1 MPLSPPVIMYSPS
14 LETRTLWTL
23 EWLKS
28 YFCEWF
34 RLAIKLQP
42 FVMNWV
48 GVFKGCTRLH
58 ERWGSKWKCGCWSWL
73 AVEWK
78 WQGVVGL
85 RNIQKKLSIHQ
96 LGWYIAAASQPLS
109 NCTKHISSSILFLL
123 LLTVCFTQ
131 VAANQYDFQQFVNLI
146 PIIIWICLLPGCC
159 QSGAH
164 CEASFHWQWRQQGG
178 ERDSLPPPRPLDS
191 GKGMMER
198 STRLRLREPCN
209 RFWFGYFW
217 EHSEFSVHMCLE
229 CLCSWCYCDTLTWE
243 DLQKLCGQGAARAC
257 CHWWPTP
264 ARRWSPRKRL
274 CARDRLRLRAE
285 WEPGVRSQSWY

>member
-85 RNIQKKLSIHQ
+85 RNIQEKLSIHQ
-96 LGWYIAAASQPLS
+96 WVGA
-109 NCTKHISSSILFLL
+109 LL
-123 LLTVCFTQ
+123 LPVNLSQIVPNIFPVQPYFYFYLRSDLTVLHRY
-131 VAANQYDFQQFVNLI
+131 QYDFQQFVNLI
-146 PIIIWICLLPGCC
+146 PIIIWIWL
-159 QSGAH
+159 
-164 CEASFHWQWRQQGG
+164 
-178 ERDSLPPPRPLDS
+178 
-191 GKGMMER
+191 
-198 STRLRLREPCN
+198 
-209 RFWFGYFW
+209 
-217 EHSEFSVHMCLE
+217 
-229 CLCSWCYCDTLTWE
+229 
-243 DLQKLCGQGAARAC
+243 
-257 CHWWPTP
+257 
-264 ARRWSPRKRL
+264 
-274 CARDRLRLRAE
+274 
-285 WEPGVRSQSWY
+285 

>member
-1 MPLSPPVIMYSPS
+1 MWQILAPVLLGLQKLPVG
-14 LETRTLWTL
+14 LELW
-23 EWLKS
+23 
-28 YFCEWF
+28 
-34 RLAIKLQP
+34 
-42 FVMNWV
+42 
-48 GVFKGCTRLH
+48 
-58 ERWGSKWKCGCWSWL
+58 
-73 AVEWK
+73 
-78 WQGVVGL
+78 VVGL
-85 RNIQKKLSIHQ
+85 RNIQEKLSIYQ
-96 LGWYIAAASQPLS
+96 RVGA
-109 NCTKHISSSILFLL
+109 LL
-123 LLTVCFTQ
+123 LPVNLSQIVPNIFPVQPYFYFYLRSDLTVFHR
-131 VAANQYDFQQFVNLI
+131 YDFQQFVNLI
-146 PIIIWICLLPGCC
+146 PIIIWLLPGCC

-209 RFWFGYFW
+209 RFWFGYFS

-229 CLCSWCYCDTLTWE
+229 CLCSWCDILTWE

-285 WEPGVRSQSWY
+285 WEPGLRSQSWY